1 MLSGVADS
9 ESPGLT
15 LGVVAGAGEAGF
27 PLSSSRQRGAMQAR
41 NAAIAT
47 GQRGTNDSAAE
58 STAEFT
64 TGTGFA
70 VHPQLLL
77 LQVCFRFLITK
88 RRRILV
94 DVAGLIGT
102 TRWWSLSTRS

>member
-1 MLSGVADS
+1 
-9 ESPGLT
+9 
-15 LGVVAGAGEAGF
+15 
-27 PLSSSRQRGAMQAR
+27 
-41 NAAIAT
+41 
-47 GQRGTNDSAAE
+47 
-58 STAEFT
+58 
-64 TGTGFA
+64 